1 MIQIAPHADVLR
13 GSSRVTSKNVCVG
26 RYDPKEFLA
35 AYAARD
41 GFAAKS
47 HSTTTQYRQLSRLF
61 YRVVRSFW
69 RVFVF
74 CDNLHESGEK

>member
-35 AYAARD
+35 AYAAHD

-47 HSTTTQYRQLSRLF
+47 HSTTIQYRQLSRLF